1 MRQDR
6 LTGAHTNHRS
16 LTSGRL
22 PARHRA
28 MNIRSILALPGVLL
42 VFVGTSRADDAGAP
56 APSQVD
62 GGAPAAFVCA
72 HSHPEIEK
80 KSIDLAEQVLEQSR
94 PIDENAMQTTE
105 LNHAAPLPGLL
116 RQAALLVD
124 CNKPP
129 LPPACAHGDNDCAVK
144 RYQDPTRGV
153 VQQASSVVEELRSEA
168 DRLDQVIVAEV
179 ACRASDKCMGDR
191 MCALVADRRDVYR
204 QIATEKANPAGVVD
218 LVRLHTLGEEAQ
230 SVEAT
235 IKVMATW
242 YQAAR
247 KKPWRE
253 ACR

>member
-1 MRQDR
+1 MMKLGTLGLASAFTLVSYATYAED
-6 LTGAHTNHRS
+6 GA
-16 LTSGRL
+16 
-22 PARHRA
+22 P
-28 MNIRSILALPGVLL
+28 
-42 VFVGTSRADDAGAP
+42 DAGAD
-56 APSQVD
+56 A
-62 GGAPAAFVCA
+62 AAFVCA
-72 HSHPEIEK
+72 YAHPDSERQTV
-80 KSIDLAEQVLEQSR
+80 DLAQAVWDKAR
-94 PIDENAMQTTE
+94 PIDETAIQTTE
-105 LNHAAPLPGLL
+105 LTEARPLPGMM
-116 RQAALLVD
+116 RQTALLLE
-124 CNKPP
+124 CNMPP
-129 LPPACAHGDNDCAVK
+129 IPPPCGRDPDGSCYLK
-144 RYQDPTRGV
+144 RRADTSIPLIER
-153 VQQASSVVEELRSEA
+153 AKELVTQLRAEA
-168 DRLDQVIVAEV
+168 DRLDPLVAGEA